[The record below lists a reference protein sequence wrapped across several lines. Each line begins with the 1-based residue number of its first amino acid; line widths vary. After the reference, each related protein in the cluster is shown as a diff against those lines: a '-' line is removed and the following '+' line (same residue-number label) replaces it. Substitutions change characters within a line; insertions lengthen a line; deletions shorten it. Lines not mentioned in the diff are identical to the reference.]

1 MVHAHGRR
9 PTFRKCA
16 HSFDSGMMDQS
27 KFTQVIES
35 DYDTDDIVAD
45 LLGLQKT
52 PKVKIKEVT
61 YHTGLFKILL
71 T

>member
-1 MVHAHGRR
+1 
-9 PTFRKCA
+9 
-16 HSFDSGMMDQS
+16 MMDQS